1 MRNPMGQN
9 QYNLSNTEDRSGQS
23 NCAIK
28 ICVRLLDN
36 VQRKRLEQNIH
47 MHNKGKNDTW
57 DLVAAA
63 EAEVIIFSI
72 DEPGGEIFLK
82 SCLKQTKITP
92 VLFSTE
98 NRTDCPWFID
108 KSTDSVECM
117 DVLSNVH
124 KALVKSKPNESSA
137 TNLSPSAF
145 ENLTAFITDNEYVH
159 LSYKNFLSIYF
170 DKIDN
175 KIYVENPAT
184 KKISYSKL
192 ARAIHT
198 VKPEFLTLTA
208 LSKVEFKGIT
218 KNILDYLLLK
228 KFLWEFTIMCPEQK
242 LLNSIT
248 GTRFKLKSWPPFSS
262 FSHSYSHVLTAAFLK
277 KYIANVATVTTSID
291 VSEQSVINVIN
302 AAHITNGLIDET
314 CENFGK
320 QYTVNLQPKTSKSM
334 VKNILGKILTKV
346 SS

>member
-1 MRNPMGQN
+1 MGQN
-9 QYNLSNTEDRSGQS
+9 QYHISNTEDGNGQS
-23 NCAIK
+23 DCAIK

-47 MHNKGKNDTW
+47 MHNKGKNETW

-98 NRTDCPWFID
+98 NHTDCPWFID

-124 KALVKSKPNESSA
+124 RALTKSKPNELPSTDS
-137 TNLSPSAF
+137 SPSAF
-145 ENLTAFITDNEYVH
+145 ENFTTFIIENEYTH

-170 DKIDN
+170 DKPN
-175 KIYVENPAT
+175 NRIYVENPAT
-184 KKISYSKL
+184 TKISYSKL

-198 VKPEFLTLTA
+198 VKPESLTLTA
-208 LSKVEFKGIT
+208 LNEVEFKGIT
-218 KNILDYLLLK
+218 RNTLDHLLLK
-228 KFLWEFTIMCPEQK
+228 KFLWEFTLMCPNQK
-242 LLNSIT
+242 LLSSIT
-248 GTRFKLKSWPPFSS
+248 GTRFKLKTWPSFSS

-277 KYIANVATVTTSID
+277 KYIANVATVIASID
-291 VSEQSVINVIN
+291 VPEQSVISVIN
-302 AAHITNGLIDET
+302 AAYITNDLIDET
-314 CENFGK
+314 CDNFGK

-346 SS
+346 SN